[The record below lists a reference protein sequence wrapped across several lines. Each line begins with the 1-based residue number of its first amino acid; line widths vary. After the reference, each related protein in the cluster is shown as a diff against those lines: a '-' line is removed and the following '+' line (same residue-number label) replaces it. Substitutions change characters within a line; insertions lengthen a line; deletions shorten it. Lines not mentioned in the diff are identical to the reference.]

1 MDSKIN
7 NDTIGNPKVEVT
19 KKEKSL
25 IEIFQLIVKNKY
37 ILITCIFGI
46 LSITL
51 IYAFTTELRFEAT
64 AVLKKE
70 SNPEDR

>member
-51 IYAFTTELRFEAT
+51 IYAFTTELR
-64 AVLKKE
+64 L
-70 SNPEDR
+70 SLIHI